1 MCGIVGYIGN
11 KPAAPVILEGLR
23 RLEYR
28 GYDSAGIAVAGNGQG
43 MQVRRAMGKLRN
55 LEAAVNLNPLDGS
68 YGIGHTRWATHGRP
82 SENNAHPHRDCTGRI
97 VVVHN
102 GIIENYAGLKKSLGE
117 EGHQLA
123 TQTDTEVIA
132 HLVEKYLVGNEVNG
146 HSPLD
151 EAVRKTIQQLR
162 GVFALAII
170 SAEEPGKII
179 AARNGPP
186 VVIGLGENEFFV
198 ASDVPAILYHT
209 RDLFFL
215 GDGELA
221 VITADGVEVTTFDRK
236 PVTPEVQH
244 ITWDPVMAE
253 KGGFKHFML
262 KEIFEQPRA
271 VRDTFIGCIS
281 QNHDSTI
288 LDDMEITPAE
298 FRKMNKVQIAACGTS
313 WHAGLAAKFMFERLA
328 RIPVEV
334 EYASEFRYR
343 DPITGPDQLTILIT
357 QSGETADTIA
367 AQREA
372 KSKGSKTL
380 AVCNVVGAMIAREA
394 SGVIYTRAG
403 PEIGVASTKAF
414 TTQLTA
420 LYLFALYLGEL
431 RGTVD
436 SRLRKTLLEQLAR
449 MPERLESTLA
459 RHEEVQD
466 LARKLNQAHDFLFL
480 ARGIHYPIA
489 LEGALK
495 LKEISYIHAEGY
507 PAGEMKHGPNALIDQ
522 NLPVVVLATK
532 DESDPHSVL
541 LYEKT
546 LSNLGEVKARDGR
559 VIAVATEGDKAIQ
572 ECADDVL
579 YIPPAPELLA
589 PILEIVPLQ
598 LLAYHIAVGRSCDV
612 DKPRN
617 LAKSVTVE

>member
-11 KPAAPVILEGLR
+11 KPAVPVILEGLR

-43 MQVRRAMGKLRN
+43 MQVRRAVGKLRN

-68 YGIGHTRWATHGRP
+68 YGIGHTRWATHGQP

-102 GIIENYAGLKKSLGE
+102 GIIENYASLKKSLGE
-117 EGHQLA
+117 EGHRFA

-132 HLVEKYLVGNEVNG
+132 HLVEKYLVWKTVNG
-146 HSPLD
+146 HSALE
-151 EAVRKTIQQLR
+151 EAVKTTIQQLR

-170 SAEEPGKII
+170 SAEEPDKII
-179 AARNGPP
+179 VARNGPP
-186 VVIGLGENEFFV
+186 VVIGIAENEFFI

-221 VITADGVEVTTFDRK
+221 VITSGGVEVTSFDGK
-236 PVTPEVQH
+236 SVIPEVQH

-253 KGGFKHFML
+253 KGGFSHFML
-262 KEIFEQPRA
+262 KEIHEQPRA

-281 QNHDSTI
+281 QNHDRTI
-288 LDDMEITPAE
+288 LDDMEIAPAE
-298 FRKMNKVQIAACGTS
+298 FRKIQKVQIAACGTS
-313 WHAGLAAKFMFERLA
+313 WHAGLCAKFMFERLA

-372 KSKGSKTL
+372 KGKGSKTL
-380 AVCNVVGAMIAREA
+380 AVCNVVGAMVAREA
-394 SGVIYTRAG
+394 AGVIYTRAG

-420 LYLFALYLGEL
+420 LFLLALHLGEL

-436 SRLRKTLLEQLAR
+436 SHLEKILLQQLVR
-449 MPERLESTLA
+449 MPERLESMLD
-459 RHEEVQD
+459 REEEVQE
-466 LARKLNQAHDFLFL
+466 LATKLEQAHDFLFL

-522 NLPVVVLATK
+522 DLPVVILATK
-532 DESDPHSVL
+532 DEGDPHSAL

-546 LSNLGEVKARDGR
+546 ISNLREVKARDGR
-559 VIAVATEGDKAIQ
+559 VIAVATEGDEAIR
-572 ECADDVL
+572 ECADHVL
-579 YIPPAPELLA
+579 YVPPAPELLA
-589 PILEIVPLQ
+589 PILEIIPLQ
-598 LLAYHIAVGRSCDV
+598 LLAYHIAVCRNCDV